1 MGAVAGLK
9 DKFRQLQDLIMPI
22 EYVDE
27 IEEEAVEVQKP
38 AAAKAASAEIQSVS
52 NYSGEL
58 KVSNGGTIR
67 VDYPSD
73 TKGSERPEKSRPHLT
88 VHTTKKLELKVQIY
102 APRSFDQVTAIAEDL
117 KAGKACVVNYEKVE
131 AREQRRICDFVNGVC
146 YVLDGCARRISGQ
159 IVLYVPE
166 GVDVSDAVSMAMPE

>member
-9 DKFRQLQDLIMPI
+9 EKFKQLQDLIMPI

-27 IEEEAVEVQKP
+27 VEEDVIEVQNS
-38 AAAKAASAEIQSVS
+38 AKAKTVSTENRNVS
-52 NYSGEL
+52 NYSEEL

-67 VDYPSD
+67 VDYPDSA
-73 TKGSERPEKSRPHLT
+73 KEPEQQEKKRPKLI
-88 VHTTKKLELKVQIY
+88 VHTTPKLELTVQIY
-102 APRSFDQVTAIAEDL
+102 APSNFDQATSIADDL

-131 AREQRRICDFVNGVC
+131 YKEQRRICDFVNGAC
-146 YVLDGCARRISGQ
+146 YVLDGCAKRISNQ

-166 GVDVSDAVSMAMPE
+166 GVDVSAAASAVLSE

>member
-9 DKFRQLQDLIMPI
+9 EKFKQLQDLIMPI

-27 IEEEAVEVQKP
+27 VEEDVVEVQNS
-38 AAAKAASAEIQSVS
+38 AKAKTVSAENRNVS
-52 NYSGEL
+52 SYSDEL

-67 VDYPSD
+67 VDYPECE
-73 TKGSERPEKSRPHLT
+73 KEPEPQKPRRPKLT

-102 APRSFDQVTAIAEDL
+102 APANFDQVTAIADDL

-131 AREQRRICDFVNGVC
+131 CKEQRRICDFVNGVC
-146 YVLDGCARRISGQ
+146 YVLDGCAKRISGQ

-166 GVDVSDAVSMAMPE
+166 GVDVSVAASAVMSE